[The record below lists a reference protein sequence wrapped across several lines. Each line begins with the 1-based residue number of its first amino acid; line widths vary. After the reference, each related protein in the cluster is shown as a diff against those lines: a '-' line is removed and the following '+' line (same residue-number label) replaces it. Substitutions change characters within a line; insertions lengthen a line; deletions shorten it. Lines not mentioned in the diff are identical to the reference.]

1 MLCRSAAGDGTIRV
15 GAVSDPRL
23 LVDCVVRSDAPTKV
37 GGDTVQL
44 REYERHLADRIDF
57 REVPFHPSMRFRSGA
72 VVHIFNVDRPFEFLT
87 ACRLARGHRRVV
99 SPIHH
104 NLGRVRA
111 MRKGERGRGLTSLVG
126 RVLPESGRE
135 WLGMTVRA
143 VRRSRRPADLV
154 RTASAAVR
162 AVPSLAGAW
171 RRLGRELDQA
181 VAVALLA
188 EGEGADLRALTGWRG
203 DNAILVPNG
212 RPEDLDLALSRPWGE
227 REPSSILVVG
237 RIEPRKRQLELARA
251 ADATRTRLTF
261 LGQRIGDG
269 DAYTR
274 AFDELAA
281 SSPFVDYAG
290 AFDRREV
297 LRRMGS
303 ARVLL
308 NASWVEVQSLVD
320 LEAASMGCAVVA
332 TPAGHSKEWLGE
344 SVTIVDDLD
353 VQALVLAA
361 RRVAEAADG
370 PQAAPAY
377 AWTWVDASE
386 RLFAAYAER
395 AG

>member
-1 MLCRSAAGDGTIRV
+1 MTAR
-15 GAVSDPRL
+15 RL

-44 REYERHLADRIDF
+44 REYERHLADRVDF
-57 REVPFHPSMRFRSGA
+57 REVPFHPSMRFRPGA

-87 ACRLARGHRRVV
+87 ACRLARHHPRVV

-104 NLGRVRA
+104 NLARVRA

-143 VRRSRRPADLV
+143 VRRSRRTGDLV
-154 RTASAAVR
+154 RTAWAAVSS
-162 AVPSLAGAW
+162 VPALAGVW
-171 RRLGRELDQA
+171 RRLGRRLDEA

-188 EGEGADLRALTGWRG
+188 EGEGADLRSLTGWRG
-203 DNAILVPNG
+203 GNAILVPNG
-212 RPEDLDLALSRPWGE
+212 RPEDLDLALRRPWSE

-251 ADATRTRLTF
+251 ADATGTRLTF

-281 SSPFVDYAG
+281 RSPFVDYAG

-297 LRRMGS
+297 LRRMGA

-332 TPAGHSKEWLGE
+332 TPAGHSKEWLGD
-344 SVTIVDDLD
+344 SVTVVDDPD
-353 VQALVLAA
+353 VGALVLVA
-361 RRVAEAADG
+361 RGIAEAADG
-370 PQAAPAY
+370 PRAVADY
-377 AWTWVDASE
+377 TWTWADASE
-386 RLFAAYAER
+386 RLHAAYVE
-395 AG
+395 GTG